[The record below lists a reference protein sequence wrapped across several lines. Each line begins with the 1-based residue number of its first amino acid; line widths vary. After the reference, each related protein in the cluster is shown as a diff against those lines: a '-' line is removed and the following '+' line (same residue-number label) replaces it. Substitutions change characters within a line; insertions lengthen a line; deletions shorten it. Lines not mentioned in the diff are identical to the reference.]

1 MSAMKLT
8 NPTIQVIMRN
18 NEITK
23 EQAEDLWEKSISF
36 NSILITKYGDKYMEN
51 VSEVVRLTKKYQ
63 NQLVA
68 KYKSK

>member
-1 MSAMKLT
+1 MSTMKLS

-18 NEITK
+18 NDITK
-23 EQAEDLWEKSISF
+23 EQAEDLWEKTISF
-36 NSILITKYGDKYMEN
+36 NNILITKYGDKYMEN
-51 VSEVVRLTKKYQ
+51 VNEVVRLTKKYQ